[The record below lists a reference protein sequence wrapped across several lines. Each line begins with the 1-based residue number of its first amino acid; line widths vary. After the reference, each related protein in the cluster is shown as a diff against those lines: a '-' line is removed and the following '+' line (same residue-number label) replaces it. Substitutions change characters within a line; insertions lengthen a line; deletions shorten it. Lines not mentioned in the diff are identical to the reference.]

1 MNVHKWRT
9 ALVDHEGAQYFVR
22 LPTMDAEEAKARIA
36 ARGWKFLRWRTQ
48 DEPKPD
54 VINRLYPA

>member
-1 MNVHKWRT
+1 M
-9 ALVDHEGAQYFVR
+9 DHEGAQYFVR

-36 ARGWKFLRWRTQ
+36 ARSWKFLRWRTQ